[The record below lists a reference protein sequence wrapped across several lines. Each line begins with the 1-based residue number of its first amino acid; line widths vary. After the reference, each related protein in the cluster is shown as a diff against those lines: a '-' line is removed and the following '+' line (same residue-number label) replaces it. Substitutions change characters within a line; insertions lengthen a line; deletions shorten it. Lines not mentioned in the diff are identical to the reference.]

1 MNSAKKSLVF
11 GLLCA
16 ACVVLSSCGG
26 GVGDILD
33 VLDKVP
39 RKTID
44 TTKLGVN
51 AFCNDSRF
59 GSISS
64 QLAEVKNTLRLNSVR
79 VLFAWNDQV
88 QPSPTAALNFSF
100 YDDIA
105 RALPAGSDALV
116 LITGVPSWM
125 HNPANWLNGN
135 PRKTF
140 VERWLKPVVS
150 RYRSN
155 SRIIGWEIWNE
166 PNYST
171 NPENITMG
179 FIDGPENFA
188 ELLAMAQNAAKDLAP
203 GKLVVSGATT
213 AINQNYPE
221 TLNYNR
227 RMRDAGVK
235 DMVDVW
241 GVHYYGRQFENVVR
255 GGGVADF
262 LNGLSKVIWVT
273 ESGAQGVNA
282 QLPYGEQVFPFLID
296 KIPGV
301 ERIYYYQFTE
311 ASPYDVTYGLRNLDP
326 AFPVSDLY
334 VWLRDR

>member
-1 MNSAKKSLVF
+1 M
-11 GLLCA
+11 
-16 ACVVLSSCGG
+16 
-26 GVGDILD
+26 GDILD

-44 TTKLGVN
+44 ASKLGAN

-59 GSISS
+59 GSISG
-64 QLAEVKNTLRLNSVR
+64 QMKEVKNTLRLNYVR

-88 QPSPTAALNFSF
+88 QPTPSSRPNFSF
-100 YDDIA
+100 YDDIVQA
-105 RALPAGSDALV
+105 IPQGSDALV

-125 HNPANWLNGN
+125 NNPANWLDGN

-140 VERWLKPVVS
+140 VEYWVKKVVG
-150 RYRSN
+150 RYRN
-155 SRIIGWEIWNE
+155 EPRIVGWEIWNE
-166 PNYST
+166 PNYEP
-171 NPENITMG
+171 NPENTTLG
-179 FIDGPENFA
+179 LTTEPENFA
-188 ELLAMAQNAAKDLAP
+188 ELLALAQNAAKDLAP
-203 GKLVVSGATT
+203 GKLVVSGSTT
-213 AINQNYPE
+213 AINQNYPD

-235 DMVDVW
+235 GMVDVW
-241 GVHYYGRQFENVVR
+241 GIHYYGRQFENVVR

-273 ESGAQGVNA
+273 ESGAQGVNS
-282 QLPYGEQVFPFLID
+282 QLAYGEQVFPFLID